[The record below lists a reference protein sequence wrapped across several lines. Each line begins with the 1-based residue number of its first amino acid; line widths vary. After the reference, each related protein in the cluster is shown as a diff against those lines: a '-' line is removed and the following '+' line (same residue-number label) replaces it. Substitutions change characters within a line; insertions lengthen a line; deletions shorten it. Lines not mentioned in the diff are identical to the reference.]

1 MKKILLLL
9 AIIFLGT
16 FSLQAQ
22 KETFDLK
29 VEITGMYTD
38 KGKVFLALYN
48 SEATF
53 LKKSEDTKGANAIV
67 KDKRAIAIFK
77 GLKKGE
83 YAISLFH
90 DENDNNKMDTKIFGI
105 PKEPYGFSNDAKGF
119 MGPPKFK
126 DAKFIVDTNKTITI
140 KVN

>member
-22 KETFDLK
+22 EETFDLK
-29 VEITGMYTD
+29 VEITGMDTD

-126 DAKFIVDTNKTITI
+126 DVKFIVDTNKTITI

>member
-22 KETFDLK
+22 EETFDLK
-29 VEITGMYTD
+29 VEITGMDTD

-90 DENDNNKMDTKIFGI
+90 DENDNNRMDTKIFGI